1 MKVERKPR
9 EDYNRFADKPVA
21 IKPFDA
27 ASKQQALHYL
37 ARLNVLLAPFG
48 VVAELHGSV
57 ALEIAGKG
65 EWEFALW
72 LTDQQWYPVLIALI
86 NQFGSIYALTDDFA
100 LFEDNENGRNIEV
113 IPMRGEA
120 AKQNQAVMNFWR
132 TDPAALQAYEQ
143 GKSQHAHAKRDYYWW
158 KDNLIADI
166 LESL

>member
-1 MKVERKPR
+1 MP
-9 EDYNRFADKPVA
+9 
-21 IKPFDA
+21 
-27 ASKQQALHYL
+27 
-37 ARLNVLLAPFG
+37 
-48 VVAELHGSV
+48 
-57 ALEIAGKG
+57 
-65 EWEFALW
+65 
-72 LTDQQWYPVLIALI
+72 
-86 NQFGSIYALTDDFA
+86 LTDDFA

-143 GKSQHAHAKRDYYWW
+143 GKSRYAHSKQDYYWW